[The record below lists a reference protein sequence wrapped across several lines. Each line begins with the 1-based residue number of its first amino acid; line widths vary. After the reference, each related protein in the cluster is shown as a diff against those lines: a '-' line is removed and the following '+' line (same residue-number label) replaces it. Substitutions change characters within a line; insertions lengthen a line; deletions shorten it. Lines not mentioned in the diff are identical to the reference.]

1 MASFLFL
8 LLVATATATVV
19 VVGLAT
25 AAAERLSQLHQL
37 ALASVVVVAV
47 AAFLVVK
54 DAVGAEG
61 VVESVVA
68 GVHGCARS
76 VELCGARSNWWLG

>member
-37 ALASVVVVAV
+37 ALALVVVAV

-68 GVHGCARS
+68 GVHGCAGS